1 MEKPMETL
9 GADAR
14 FLKRI
19 LMILIAATI
28 AAGAVGGIA
37 TVKTELANRVAIVA
51 SASAHG
57 D

>member
-1 MEKPMETL
+1 METF